1 VLLKLTL
8 YPLISAHDKG
18 LELIINYP
26 TDLPKNFIGDVGRLR
41 QVVTNLVGNAV
52 KFTDTGHITIDVDI
66 KESRDIVVCTLDVKD
81 TGIGISP
88 EKMNRIFDKFTQ
100 ADGSTTRVYGGT
112 GLGLTISK
120 HIVEMMGGR
129 MRVHSELGKG

>member
-1 VLLKLTL
+1 M
-8 YPLISAHDKG
+8 P
-18 LELIINYP
+18 N
-26 TDLPKNFIGDVGRLR
+26 NFIGDVGRIR

-52 KFTDTGHITIDVDI
+52 KFTETGHITIDVGI
-66 KESRDIVVCTLDVKD
+66 QKSRDMVICTLDVID

-88 EKMNRIFDKFTQ
+88 EKMNRIFEKFTQ

-129 MRVHSELGKG
+129 MHVESNSAKGRNSAFACLYR